1 MSHFL
6 RFLGLLP
13 IIFFTFCS
21 EASVCGLRG
30 SVRDRLSDCAA
41 FNGARKGQYL
51 VVTRMIG
58 GREIL
63 LDIKTQTLWSPS
75 LEGKFSQFKAIEA
88 CATKRP
94 EFADIQEVT
103 WSLPTA
109 DDYSY
114 ARKNGLQKTYTGGLN
129 QEWFWSQTVVPFD
142 GLVAYVYDGS
152 SGDIA
157 YHNRNGKMSARCV
170 GR

>member
-13 IIFFTFCS
+13 AIFFTLS
-21 EASVCGLRG
+21 AHASICGLRG
-30 SVRDRLSDCAA
+30 SVRDRLSDCAT
-41 FNGARKGQYL
+41 FNGAKKGQYL
-51 VVTRMIG
+51 VVSRMRDG
-58 GREIL
+58 SEIL
-63 LDIKTQTLWSPS
+63 LDMKAQILWSPS
-75 LEGKFSQFKAIEA
+75 LAGKFSQFKAIEA
-88 CATKRP
+88 CATRRP
-94 EFADIQEVT
+94 EFADIQEVE

-109 DDYSY
+109 DDYSD
-114 ARKNGLQKTYTGGLN
+114 ARKKSLQTVFIGERD